1 MHDLKET
8 ITQMIDSKFSASIAA
23 FWAFLAGWLQL
34 SNVAVFCS
42 ILLTCIMIVR
52 QAIGLRKDLRGDKDA
67 SDI

>member
-1 MHDLKET
+1 MHDLRET
-8 ITQMIDSKFSASIAA
+8 IMQMIDSKFNATMASTWTMLSVI
-23 FWAFLAGWLQL
+23 FNL